1 MKTDVCVVV
10 GVYVYHNMNFLSH
23 WAYSEETR
31 GEERRGER
39 RGEDASTHMVR
50 KHHIM
55 QARTKQQ
62 VKAGVS

>member
-31 GEERRGER
+31 GEERTEKR
-39 RGEDASTHMVR
+39 RGCQHTYGAKTPHNASTH
-50 KHHIM
+50 
-55 QARTKQQ
+55 
-62 VKAGVS
+62 

>member
-23 WAYSEETR
+23 WAYS
-31 GEERRGER
+31 EERRGER

>member
-10 GVYVYHNMNFLSH
+10 GVCVYQNMNFLSH

-31 GEERRGER
+31 GER

-50 KHHIM
+50 EHHIM